1 MAETVLPVEPNTYEA
16 LENLFLNTNGKVTL
30 AERFRALFSLK
41 ALKDDRSVSI
51 IAKGF
56 KDPSSLL
63 KHEMAYVL
71 GQMLNPHAIPVLEDV
86 LRDDQQ
92 DPMVR
97 HEAAEAL
104 GALGSTAVLP
114 VLEEFHKHPNPVIS
128 QTCEIAIAR
137 IHHDAQSTDNKP
149 QDSTSAD
156 SSAHILYTSVDPAPA
171 LVDTKQSTAEL
182 RETMLDTSRPLFERY
197 RAIFALRN
205 RGDTESVLALADGLR
220 DESALFRHEIGFV
233 FGQMQHPASVPAL
246 VKALQNDEELPMV
259 RHECAEALGSI
270 ATPEVLP
277 ILKQFSEDQERV
289 VRESCEVALDMY
301 DYEQSNDFQYATIPN
316 AH

>member
-1 MAETVLPVEPNTYEA
+1 MTEPGSPVEPNTYVA
-16 LENLFLNTNGKVTL
+16 LENLFLNTSGKVTL

-41 ALKDDRSVSI
+41 ALKDDRSVNI

-71 GQMLNPHAIPVLEDV
+71 GQMLNPHAIPVLEGV

-104 GALGSTAVLP
+104 GALGHKSVLP
-114 VLEEFHKHPNPVIS
+114 VLEEFYKHPDPVIS

-137 IHHDAQSTDNKP
+137 IHHDAQLADAKSQGSP
-149 QDSTSAD
+149 SAD

-171 LVDTKQSTAEL
+171 LADTKQSTAEL
-182 RETMLDTSRPLFERY
+182 RET
-197 RAIFALRN
+197 
-205 RGDTESVLALADGLR
+205 
-220 DESALFRHEIGFV
+220 
-233 FGQMQHPASVPAL
+233 
-246 VKALQNDEELPMV
+246 
-259 RHECAEALGSI
+259 
-270 ATPEVLP
+270 
-277 ILKQFSEDQERV
+277 
-289 VRESCEVALDMY
+289 
-301 DYEQSNDFQYATIPN
+301 
-316 AH
+316 